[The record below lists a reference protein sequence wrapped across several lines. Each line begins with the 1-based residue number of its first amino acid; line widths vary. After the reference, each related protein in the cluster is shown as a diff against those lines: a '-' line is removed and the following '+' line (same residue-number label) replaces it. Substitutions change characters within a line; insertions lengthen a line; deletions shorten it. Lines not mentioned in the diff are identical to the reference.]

1 MSFTSTSALQ
11 CDLIPQPAPIATSGY
26 RFASSHR
33 LVARQD
39 SGRLIL
45 RTRRLWDPGHV
56 RTLSSGYQLDGLATL
71 GTGDHLTSAR
81 GRLANGHDRSNSRG
95 AYLRAFARLAILES
109 VS

>member
-1 MSFTSTSALQ
+1 MRPHSTAGTDSDIGVPLRFFPSPRSA
-11 CDLIPQPAPIATSGY
+11 PGP
-26 RFASSHR
+26 
-33 LVARQD
+33 
-39 SGRLIL
+39 GRLIL

-81 GRLANGHDRSNSRG
+81 GRLANGHDRSNLL
-95 AYLRAFARLAILES
+95 ADTRAFARLAILES